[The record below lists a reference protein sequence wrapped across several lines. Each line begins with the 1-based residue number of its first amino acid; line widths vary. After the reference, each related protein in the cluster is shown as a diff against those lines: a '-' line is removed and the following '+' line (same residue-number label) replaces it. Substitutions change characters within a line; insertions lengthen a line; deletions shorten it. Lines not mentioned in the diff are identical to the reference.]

1 MRKFLSFFFS
11 IALAMTMLPAA
22 AFAVP
27 DDGESQLVDVPQ
39 APEAALVIE
48 PQVGN
53 IATGTWGTC
62 PWEISEDGVLTVR
75 PGEGANTTDV
85 NYSPWIAYVD
95 SITKVVF
102 VRDGGKRVIAPAT
115 CTALFARMP
124 NITEIDFSGFDTSK
138 TTAMNEMFIQCTAL
152 TSVDFSNLDTS
163 NVTTT
168 MTMFG
173 GCISLASINLSG
185 VNTSK
190 LRWADYMFSGCSS
203 LESIDVSS
211 FNTSNVTSMFCMFN
225 GCSSLKSLDLS
236 SFDTSNVTN
245 VRNVLSGC
253 SSLAKL
259 KLGTKTTNLV
269 VPSDEV
275 DGKTDWYSFELHARI
290 SADEIN
296 SSRLGVVD
304 TYIKGEPG
312 VWKNGAWGTCPWEIS
327 EDGILTIHPGVGS
340 STRSPWRAHSSQ
352 ITKIVFASEEGGM
365 VIAPGSLA
373 DLFAGLKKVK
383 EIDFMGF
390 DTSGVKD
397 MSHMF
402 WECYS
407 LQGLDLSNF
416 VTAEVKNMEAMFSL
430 CSSLDYVDLHSF
442 DTTNVTNMKGM
453 FLHCDKLASLDIT
466 SFDTSNVTDMC
477 GMFYGCKSIS
487 SLDLSSLRTSN
498 VTSMGQHGY
507 IDGVYGDYGMFTGC
521 SSLVSLDLSSF
532 DTSSVASMGYM
543 FYGCSS
549 LRSLDLANFQTFR
562 VTNMNR
568 MFSGCSSLEALDLSG
583 FSTAAL
589 ESYTDMLKGCDS
601 LKSISLGQNITK
613 FPMPGIEWLSRN
625 ENKWFTADE
634 IRSSRLGIADTYTD
648 FRTPLDAVTIDY
660 EPKSYVY
667 TGRPIKPNLTLT
679 NKETGYKLIEGK
691 DYTVSVS
698 GDLVGPGI
706 VKLTISGK
714 GGYKGSV
721 TKTIEIVDC
730 RVSLGEVTID
740 YGPKSYVY
748 TGKPIKPN
756 LTLTNK
762 ETGYKLIEGKDY
774 TISFLQDNVNV
785 GVVDYY
791 IVGIGN
797 YKGSDPDG
805 AVANSFE
812 ITPAPITSVEVLTPR
827 MVWDHAM
834 APPTIVV
841 KSGNHILAEDA
852 DYTHNWY
859 GINGGVGK
867 RTLSVE
873 ATGRN
878 YTGTKQYEV
887 EIIAAPISAAYL
899 DCESFY
905 PNGTDIRPHVQ
916 CVDVERE
923 GYTTS
928 YANDGAMEYYDVV
941 YPEHSSQ
948 PGIYYVTVKG
958 KNNCTGTVTAK
969 YEILPDSNSDVDP
982 ILPPDTPD
990 TPDDSDIP
998 NLPAPVSIQTMFRL
1012 YNPNSGEHFYTSSTV
1027 ERDSIIAVGW
1037 QDEGT
1042 GWIAPTEGD
1051 PVYRLYNQYA
1061 GEHHY
1066 TTSAV
1071 ERDMLVSVGW
1081 NDEGIGWYA
1090 GGERPLYRLYNPNA
1104 YANNHHYSTD
1114 VGERDILISIGWQ
1127 DEGIAW
1133 YGVG

>member
-39 APEAALVIE
+39 ASEAALVIE

-211 FNTSNVTSMFCMFN
+211 FDTSNVASMFCMFN

-236 SFDTSNVTN
+236 NFDTTNVTN

-253 SSLAKL
+253 TSLVKL

-290 SADEIN
+290 TADEIN
-296 SSRLGVVD
+296 RSRLGIAD

-312 VWKNGAWGTCPWEIS
+312 VKASGKWGTCPWNLS
-327 EDGILTIHPGVGS
+327 EDGILVVKPGNGAQVFDNPYDS
-340 STRSPWRAHSSQ
+340 SPSFSWWYYPDASIYYDKSPWKKWRFS
-352 ITKIVFASEEGGM
+352 ITKLVMREESGKRIVAPSDSSYLFWGM
-365 VIAPGSLA
+365 TSLKSA
-373 DLFAGLKKVK
+373 DLSGLDTAKTSTIKGMFAYCK
-383 EIDFMGF
+383 
-390 DTSGVKD
+390 
-397 MSHMF
+397 
-402 WECYS
+402 S
-407 LQGLDLSNF
+407 LEALDLS
-416 VTAEVKNMEAMFSL
+416 
-430 CSSLDYVDLHSF
+430 SF
-442 DTTNVTNMKGM
+442 NTSKVTNMKGA
-453 FLHCDKLASLDIT
+453 FAGCESLAALDA
-466 SFDTSNVTDMC
+466 SRFDTSNVTCMNT
-477 GMFYGCKSIS
+477 MFAGCSALS
-487 SLDLSSLRTSN
+487 NLDLSKFITSN
-498 VTSMGQHGY
+498 STDMA
-507 IDGVYGDYGMFTGC
+507 DLFNGC
-521 SSLVSLDLSSF
+521 SKLSRLDISGF
-532 DTSSVASMGYM
+532 DTSAVIDMRSM
-543 FYGCSS
+543 FSGCSS
-549 LRSLDLANFQTFR
+549 LRSLDLSGFDTGGLTSLEEMFSGCSSLESLNLANFQTFR
-562 VTNMNR
+562 VTNMDS
-568 MFSGCSSLEALDLSG
+568 MFSGCSSLEALNLSG
-583 FSTAAL
+583 FSTIAL

-601 LKSISLGQNITK
+601 LKSISLGQNVTK
-613 FPMPGIEWLSRN
+613 FPMPGVEWLSKN
-625 ENKWFTADE
+625 ENKWFTAGE
-634 IRSSRLGIADTYTD
+634 IMSSRLGIADTYTD
-648 FRTPLDAVTIDY
+648 LRTPLSKVDINY
-660 EPKSYVY
+660 GPRNYVY
-667 TGRPIKPNLTLT
+667 TGEAIKPNLTLT

-691 DYTVSVS
+691 DYTVS
-698 GDLVGPGI
+698 
-706 VKLTISGK
+706 
-714 GGYKGSV
+714 
-721 TKTIEIVDC
+721 
-730 RVSLGEVTID
+730 
-740 YGPKSYVY
+740 
-748 TGKPIKPN
+748 
-756 LTLTNK
+756 
-762 ETGYKLIEGKDY
+762 
-774 TISFLQDNVNV
+774 FLQDNVNA

-791 IVGIGN
+791 IAGIGN

-805 AVANSFE
+805 AVVNSFE

-841 KSGNHILAEDA
+841 KSGNHILVEDA

-905 PNGTDIRPHVQ
+905 PDGTDIRPRVQ
-916 CVDVERE
+916 YVDVERE

-948 PGIYYVTVKG
+948 PGVYYVTVKG
-958 KNNCTGTVTAK
+958 KGNCTGTVTAK
-969 YEILPDSNSDVDP
+969 YEILPDPNSVVDP

-998 NLPAPVSIQTMFRL
+998 NLPTPVSIQTMFRL

-1066 TTSAV
+1066 TTSV
-1071 ERDMLVSVGW
+1071 IERDMLVSVGW

-1133 YGVG
+1133 YGIG

>member
-27 DDGESQLVDVPQ
+27 DDGESQPVDVSQ
-39 APEAALVIE
+39 TSEVALAIE
-48 PQVGN
+48 PQAGN

-62 PWEISEDGVLTVR
+62 PWEISEDGVLTVH
-75 PGEGANTTDV
+75 PGEGAESTNP
-85 NYSPWIAYVD
+85 NYSPWIDYAEN
-95 SITKVVF
+95 ITKVVF
-102 VRDGGKRVIAPAT
+102 VREGGKRVMAPSA

-190 LRWADYMFSGCSS
+190 LRWTDYMFSGCSS

-236 SFDTSNVTN
+236 SFDTTNATN
-245 VRNVLSGC
+245 VRNALSGC
-253 SSLAKL
+253 SSLRWI
-259 KLGTKTTNLV
+259 KLGAKTTNII
-269 VPSDEV
+269 VPAYEIE
-275 DGKTDWYSFELHARI
+275 GNTDWYSFELHARI
-290 SADEIN
+290 TADEIN
-296 SSRLGVVD
+296 SSRLGIAD

-312 VWKNGAWGTCPWEIS
+312 VWKTGAWGTCPWEIS
-327 EDGILTIHPGVGS
+327 EDGILSIFPGTGRS
-340 STRSPWRAHSSQ
+340 NQIPESPWETYKSR
-352 ITKIVFASEEGGM
+352 ITKVEFLEKDGNK
-365 VIAPGSLA
+365 VIAPNDLRFLFIRMSNIVDIDCSGLDISQTVNMTGTFRDCTSLA
-373 DLFAGLKKVK
+373 SVNLARLHAPYLNYAPALFANCSSLKTINMDGFIAPKIKSMESMFSGCRVLSS
-383 EIDFMGF
+383 IDLSGF
-390 DTSGVKD
+390 DTLGV
-397 MSHMF
+397 S
-402 WECYS
+402 
-407 LQGLDLSNF
+407 
-416 VTAEVKNMEAMFSL
+416 NMES
-430 CSSLDYVDLHSF
+430 
-442 DTTNVTNMKGM
+442 
-453 FLHCDKLASLDIT
+453 
-466 SFDTSNVTDMC
+466 
-477 GMFYGCKSIS
+477 
-487 SLDLSSLRTSN
+487 
-498 VTSMGQHGY
+498 
-507 IDGVYGDYGMFTGC
+507 
-521 SSLVSLDLSSF
+521 
-532 DTSSVASMGYM
+532 
-543 FYGCSS
+543 
-549 LRSLDLANFQTFR
+549 
-562 VTNMNR
+562 
-568 MFSGCSSLEALDLSG
+568 MFSGCSSLTTLDLSTFNTSNVVNMASMFLG
-583 FSTAAL
+583 CSSLSVIDLGSFQTFRVVNMNSMFSGCSKLASLDLSEFSTAAL
-589 ESYTDMLKGCDS
+589 TNYSGMFPGCSS
-601 LKSISLGQNITK
+601 LQSISLGQNVTK
-613 FPMPGIEWLSRN
+613 FPMPGTEWLSKN

-660 EPKSYVY
+660 GPKSYVY
-667 TGRPIKPNLTLT
+667 TGKPRKPNLTLT

-691 DYTVSVS
+691 DYTV
-698 GDLVGPGI
+698 
-706 VKLTISGK
+706 
-714 GGYKGSV
+714 
-721 TKTIEIVDC
+721 
-730 RVSLGEVTID
+730 
-740 YGPKSYVY
+740 
-748 TGKPIKPN
+748 
-756 LTLTNK
+756 
-762 ETGYKLIEGKDY
+762 
-774 TISFLQDNVNV
+774 SFLQDNVNV

-905 PNGTDIRPHVQ
+905 PDGTDIRPRVQ

-998 NLPAPVSIQTMFRL
+998 SLPAPVSIQTMFRL

-1066 TTSAV
+1066 TTSV
-1071 ERDMLVSVGW
+1071 IERDMLVSVGW

-1133 YGVG
+1133 YAIG

>member
-27 DDGESQLVDVPQ
+27 DDGESQPVDVSQ
-39 APEAALVIE
+39 TSEVALAIE
-48 PQVGN
+48 PQAGN

-62 PWEISEDGVLTVR
+62 AWEISEDGVLTVH
-75 PGEGANTTDV
+75 PGEGAESTNP
-85 NYSPWIAYVD
+85 NYSPWIDYAEN
-95 SITKVVF
+95 ITKVVF
-102 VRDGGKRVIAPAT
+102 VREGGKRVMAPSA

-190 LRWADYMFSGCSS
+190 LRWTDYMFSGCSS

-236 SFDTSNVTN
+236 SFDTTNATN
-245 VRNVLSGC
+245 VRNALSGC
-253 SSLAKL
+253 SSLRWI
-259 KLGTKTTNLV
+259 KLGAKTTNII
-269 VPSDEV
+269 VPAYEIE
-275 DGKTDWYSFELHARI
+275 GNTDWYSFELHARI
-290 SADEIN
+290 TADEIN
-296 SSRLGVVD
+296 SSRLGIAD

-312 VWKNGAWGTCPWEIS
+312 VWKTGAWGTCPWEIS
-327 EDGILTIHPGVGS
+327 EDGILSIFPGTGRS
-340 STRSPWRAHSSQ
+340 NQIPESPWETYKSR
-352 ITKIVFASEEGGM
+352 ITKVEFLEKDGNK
-365 VIAPGSLA
+365 VIAPNDLRFLFIRMSNIVDIDCSGLDISQTVNMTGTFRDCTSLA
-373 DLFAGLKKVK
+373 SVNLARLHAPYLNYAPALFANCSSLKTINMDGFIAPKIKSMESIFSGCRVLSS
-383 EIDFMGF
+383 IDLSGF
-390 DTSGVKD
+390 DTLGV
-397 MSHMF
+397 S
-402 WECYS
+402 
-407 LQGLDLSNF
+407 
-416 VTAEVKNMEAMFSL
+416 NMES
-430 CSSLDYVDLHSF
+430 
-442 DTTNVTNMKGM
+442 
-453 FLHCDKLASLDIT
+453 
-466 SFDTSNVTDMC
+466 
-477 GMFYGCKSIS
+477 
-487 SLDLSSLRTSN
+487 
-498 VTSMGQHGY
+498 
-507 IDGVYGDYGMFTGC
+507 
-521 SSLVSLDLSSF
+521 
-532 DTSSVASMGYM
+532 
-543 FYGCSS
+543 
-549 LRSLDLANFQTFR
+549 
-562 VTNMNR
+562 
-568 MFSGCSSLEALDLSG
+568 MFSGCSSLTTLDLSTFNTSNVVNMASMFLG
-583 FSTAAL
+583 CSSLSVIDLGSFQTFRVVNMNSMFSGCSKLASLDLSEFSTAAL
-589 ESYTDMLKGCDS
+589 TNYSGMFAGCNS
-601 LKSISLGQNITK
+601 LQSISLGQNVTK
-613 FPMPGIEWLSRN
+613 FPMPGTEWLSKN

-667 TGRPIKPNLTLT
+667 TGKPIKPNLTLT

-774 TISFLQDNVNV
+774 AVSFLQDNVNV

-805 AVANSFE
+805 AVANSSE

-841 KSGNHILAEDA
+841 KSGDHILVEDA

-905 PNGTDIRPHVQ
+905 PDGTDIRPRVQ
-916 CVDVERE
+916 YVDVERE

-948 PGIYYVTVKG
+948 PGVYYVTVKG
-958 KNNCTGTVTAK
+958 KGNCTGTVTAK
-969 YEILPDSNSDVDP
+969 YEILPDPNSVVDS

-998 NLPAPVSIQTMFRL
+998 NLPTPVSIQTMFRL

-1066 TTSAV
+1066 TTSV
-1071 ERDMLVSVGW
+1071 IERDMLVSVGW

-1133 YGVG
+1133 YGIG

>member
-236 SFDTSNVTN
+236 SFDTTN
-245 VRNVLSGC
+245 ATNARNALSGC
-253 SSLAKL
+253 SSLRRI
-259 KLGTKTTNLV
+259 KLGAKTTNII
-269 VPSDEV
+269 VPAYEIE
-275 DGKTDWYSFELHARI
+275 GNTDWYSFELHARV
-290 SADEIN
+290 AVDEIN
-296 SSRLGVVD
+296 NSRLGIAD

-312 VWKNGAWGTCPWEIS
+312 IIASGKWGTCPWEIT
-327 EDGILTIHPGVGS
+327 EDGILTILPGQGS
-340 STRSPWRAHSSQ
+340 TVFTSPSSSIPWWNHSFSSIYDRSPWKSYRSS
-352 ITKIVFASEEGGM
+352 ITKLVCAEEEGNK
-365 VIAPGSLA
+365 VVAPQNSNY
-373 DLFAGLKKVK
+373 LFCDMPLLRQANLSGL
-383 EIDFMGF
+383 
-390 DTSGVKD
+390 DTSYAETLVG
-397 MSHMF
+397 MF
-402 WECYS
+402 AY
-407 LQGLDLSNF
+407 
-416 VTAEVKNMEAMFSL
+416 
-430 CSSLDYVDLHSF
+430 CSS
-442 DTTNVTNMKGM
+442 
-453 FLHCDKLASLDIT
+453 LASLDL
-466 SFDTSNVTDMC
+466 SELDTSNASNMV
-477 GMFYGCKSIS
+477 GMFAYCRS
-487 SLDLSSLRTSN
+487 LSSMDASRLDTSKAKH
-498 VTSMGQHGY
+498 MY
-507 IDGVYGDYGMFTGC
+507 MMFSGC
-521 SSLVSLDLSSF
+521 SSLQTLDLSSF
-532 DTSSVASMGYM
+532 DTSSVSSMEFM
-543 FYGCSS
+543 FSDCSS
-549 LRSLDLANFQTFR
+549 LSALDLSSFDTSNVMSMSSMFRHCSSLETLGIGDFQTFR
-562 VTNMNR
+562 VTNMDN
-568 MFSGCSSLEALDLSG
+568 MFSGCSSLVTLDLSN
-583 FSTAAL
+583 FSTVAL
-589 ESYTDMLKGCDS
+589 ESHVGMLEGCDS
-601 LKSISLGQNITK
+601 LKSISLGQNVTK
-613 FPMPGIEWLSRN
+613 FPMPGVEWLSKN
-625 ENKWFTADE
+625 ENKWFTAGE
-634 IRSSRLGIADTYTD
+634 IMSSRLGIADTYTD
-648 FRTPLDAVTIDY
+648 LRTPLSKVDINY
-660 EPKSYVY
+660 GPRNYVY
-667 TGRPIKPNLTLT
+667 TGEAIKPNLTLT

-691 DYTVSVS
+691 DYTVS
-698 GDLVGPGI
+698 
-706 VKLTISGK
+706 
-714 GGYKGSV
+714 
-721 TKTIEIVDC
+721 
-730 RVSLGEVTID
+730 
-740 YGPKSYVY
+740 
-748 TGKPIKPN
+748 
-756 LTLTNK
+756 
-762 ETGYKLIEGKDY
+762 
-774 TISFLQDNVNV
+774 FLQDNVNA

-791 IVGIGN
+791 IAGIGN

-805 AVANSFE
+805 AVVNSFE

-841 KSGNHILAEDA
+841 KSGNHILVEDA
-852 DYTHNWY
+852 EYTHNWY
-859 GINGGVGK
+859 DINGGVGK

-905 PNGTDIRPHVQ
+905 PDGTDIRPRVQ
-916 CVDVERE
+916 YVDVERE